1 MAYVVR
7 RPSWQSGGWKEG
19 PRAGHHRSA
28 LQAGGPKAP
37 RPLERKRVTPLGQ
50 RLGSKWDCG
59 QSEHAPAR
67 VQVRQPREGWLETL
81 PAPPPQCP
89 LQGASGRE
97 HAWLLQERA
106 QAPPG
111 RCRRKPCRAWPEASQ
126 RGSVGGA
133 PPPACVAEVGGARSR
148 DDEYGSPPGSAP
160 AGRGS
165 AARRHFRAGRG
176 QGVACAL
183 APPRAACPRSLP
195 RPCPSIRRSVLIA
208 RAAVPGAG
216 PGGVR
221 VLGRVSRSSA
231 RPAASQGGLESRPAR
246 VAFSGAQG
254 RPPRRP
260 GTADVPLSTVCRVSL
275 PAPHGDV
282 GRPGG
287 VRCRPGSRC
296 PHPGSSGPRLLRFP
310 CATLATSF
318 LRPGVGGGRE
328 HIGTPM
334 LCDGDPGRAG
344 QALSLECPLAVCR
357 LKLSQ
362 EL

>member
-1 MAYVVR
+1 MVNPTRVMAYVVR

-19 PRAGHHRSA
+19 PRAGHHRST

-81 PAPPPQCP
+81 PAPPPPQCP

-133 PPPACVAEVGGARSR
+133 PPPACVAEVGGARGR
-148 DDEYGSPPGSAP
+148 DDEYGRPPGSAP

-296 PHPGSSGPRLLRFP
+296 PHPGSSGRLASLAAVSLRNPRNLFP
-310 CATLATSF
+310 AAW
-318 LRPGVGGGRE
+318 GRGWKGA
-328 HIGTPM
+328 HW
-334 LCDGDPGRAG
+334 DPH
-344 QALSLECPLAVCR
+344 VV
-357 LKLSQ
+357 
-362 EL
+362 

>member
-1 MAYVVR
+1 MA
-7 RPSWQSGGWKEG
+7 GD
-19 PRAGHHRSA
+19 
-28 LQAGGPKAP
+28 AP
-37 RPLERKRVTPLGQ
+37 RPP
-50 RLGSKWDCG
+50 
-59 QSEHAPAR
+59 
-67 VQVRQPREGWLETL
+67 PR
-81 PAPPPQCP
+81 
-89 LQGASGRE
+89 SV
-97 HAWLLQERA
+97 
-106 QAPPG
+106 
-111 RCRRKPCRAWPEASQ
+111 PCREPRAANT
-126 RGSVGGA
+126 RGSCRKGPKPRRGAADGSPAGRGLKLRSAGVWGGA
-133 PPPACVAEVGGARSR
+133 PPPACVAEVGGARGR
-148 DDEYGSPPGSAP
+148 DDEYGRPPGSAP

-296 PHPGSSGPRLLRFP
+296 PHPGSSGRLASLAAVSLRNPHNLFP
-310 CATLATSF
+310 AAWGRGVEGSTLGPPCCVT
-318 LRPGVGGGRE
+318 
-328 HIGTPM
+328 GTPA
-334 LCDGDPGRAG
+334 GRG
-344 QALSLECPLAVCR
+344 RPSL
-357 LKLSQ
+357 
-362 EL
+362 